1 MKQYLVPC
9 LGLILSAAVFGA
21 QAPQT
26 QPAPTPA
33 PAPQNNGARPDMTV
47 TAEHDYK
54 LGTGDQISV
63 TVSGLDDEFSD
74 KVFRLDG
81 TGTVTLPLIGRVHM
95 AGETVSEAER
105 DLAKH
110 LESVLK
116 NPQPVINIQS
126 FGSEP
131 VSVLGA
137 VRSPGIV
144 QLQGR
149 KTLFDTLSL
158 AGGLMP
164 EAGYSVEVTRPLKNG
179 TLPLTNAEVDQSAGV
194 SVAMVRLK
202 DIINKP
208 SASQNIQILPGDT
221 ISVPKAG
228 IVYAVGSVSKPGGFP
243 LNDSESM
250 SALQVLALAEG
261 LSRGSAPAKARI
273 LRTIPGSTKRQE
285 IPVDLKLMSKGK
297 APDVQLH
304 PDDILFVPDSSAKKA
319 GLRTIDAIV
328 NAATYASVYAR

>member
-1 MKQYLVPC
+1 MKRSIVISV
-9 LGLILSAAVFGA
+9 GLILSTVYCGFGQQQIA
-21 QAPQT
+21 NSPQ
-26 QPAPTPA
+26 TPA
-33 PAPQNNGARPDMTV
+33 PRPDMTA
-47 TAEHDYK
+47 TPDHEYK

-63 TVSGLDDEFSD
+63 SISGLDDDYQD

-81 TGTVTLPLIGRVHM
+81 SGAVTLPLIGRVHA
-95 AGETVSEAER
+95 AGYTTDQFEA
-105 DLAKH
+105 
-110 LESVLK
+110 VLK
-116 NPQPVINIQS
+116 KELHPILKDPEPVVTIVS

-137 VRSPGIV
+137 VRNPGIV

-164 EAGYSVEVTRPLKNG
+164 EAGYSVEITRPLKNG
-179 TLPLTNAEVDQSAGV
+179 PLPVAGAQMDQTAGV
-194 SVAMVRLK
+194 SVATIRLK

-208 SASQNIQILPGDT
+208 NANQNILILPGDS

-228 IVYAVGSVSKPGGFP
+228 IVYAVGSVAKPGGFP

-261 LSRGSAPAKARI
+261 LAPMSAPAKARI
-273 LRTIPGSTKRQE
+273 LRVVPGSPKREE
-285 IPVDLKLMSKGK
+285 IPINLKKLSDGK
-297 APDVQLH
+297 LADVQLH
-304 PDDILFVPDSSAKKA
+304 PDDILFVPGSAAKKA

-328 NAATYASVYAR
+328 NAATYASVYARY